1 MPDLKIDADHLRRD
15 AYLYV
20 RQSTLRQVAEN
31 GESTQRQYALRD
43 RAVAAGWPAERV
55 HVIDCD
61 LGKSGSSATARD
73 GFQELVSEV
82 ALAKAGI
89 VMGLEVSR
97 LARNSADWHRLIELC
112 ALTATL
118 ILDEDGIYDPASFND
133 RLLLGLKG
141 TMSEAELHILK
152 ARMRGGQLNKARRG
166 ELEICPPV
174 GLMYRPDGIL
184 DLDPDVEVQN
194 ALRLVFDTFER
205 LGSATRT
212 VKFFLD
218 EGLLF
223 PRRLRKEPNKGELLW
238 APPRHSRILQV
249 LHNPRYAGAFV
260 YGRTRGRH
268 RPGGGVSQI
277 KVQMDD
283 WQVVFP
289 DHHRGYIDWE
299 RFKANQ
305 SRLADNAQAYGMQR
319 RSGPVREGTALLQ
332 GRVLCGLCGE
342 RMGVHYS
349 QEHGQPVPTYVCQ
362 ETAARKGGKVCQSV
376 PGKVVD
382 PAIGAL
388 LVELM
393 TPMTLEVSLAVQN
406 EIEARSAETDALRR
420 QHIERTRYEAEL
432 ARRRYMTVD
441 PDNRLVAGALEAEWN
456 EKLRLHTG
464 AVEDYERRAQ
474 QEAAALD
481 GKMRRQILELAE
493 QFPRIW
499 ADPRVDVRER
509 KRIVRLLV
517 ADVTLIKAETITAH
531 VRLPGGATRTL
542 QLDRPL
548 PIAQIRKFKPELV
561 AEVDRLLDKH
571 CDREI
576 SEFFN
581 QQGLRTWEGEPFNLK
596 KIAHIRTAYN
606 LPSRRQRL
614 RDRGMLTTEEVAK
627 RFGVSQTAVHQ
638 WGRQGLITKCYSDNL
653 HRGLW
658 ELPSGHT
665 IIKGCGGRGARHA
678 RLSPITATLTEQG
691 AI

>member
-1 MPDLKIDADHLRRD
+1 MPMNDYAPLCSAPNCFPPLGWRPCAVKAWRPGLRRREPGPIFPRLCSPRGGLRQRSMGQPRTSSPAYSPASSSPSPWSQPMPDLKIDADHLRRD

-61 LGKSGSSATARD
+61 LGKSGSSAIARD

-268 RPGGGVSQI
+268 RPDGGVSQI
-277 KVQMDD
+277 KVPMED
-283 WQVVFP
+283 WQFVMP
-289 DHHRGYIDWE
+289 DLHPGYIDWE

-305 SRLADNAQAYGMQR
+305 ERLSDNGRAYGIQR
-319 RSGPVREGTALLQ
+319 RSGPAREGTALLQ

-420 QHIERTRYEAEL
+420 QHIERTRYEA
-432 ARRRYMTVD
+432 
-441 PDNRLVAGALEAEWN
+441 
-456 EKLRLHTG
+456 
-464 AVEDYERRAQ
+464 
-474 QEAAALD
+474 
-481 GKMRRQILELAE
+481 
-493 QFPRIW
+493 
-499 ADPRVDVRER
+499 
-509 KRIVRLLV
+509 
-517 ADVTLIKAETITAH
+517 
-531 VRLPGGATRTL
+531 
-542 QLDRPL
+542 
-548 PIAQIRKFKPELV
+548 
-561 AEVDRLLDKH
+561 
-571 CDREI
+571 
-576 SEFFN
+576 
-581 QQGLRTWEGEPFNLK
+581 
-596 KIAHIRTAYN
+596 
-606 LPSRRQRL
+606 
-614 RDRGMLTTEEVAK
+614 
-627 RFGVSQTAVHQ
+627 
-638 WGRQGLITKCYSDNL
+638 
-653 HRGLW
+653 
-658 ELPSGHT
+658 
-665 IIKGCGGRGARHA
+665 
-678 RLSPITATLTEQG
+678 
-691 AI
+691 